1 MYKKGSFD
9 LYYDFLIV
17 FSVQNILKLLLNKGK
32 VAFAQSKGSTTASM
46 ISFFKTKDGCQF
58 ASTNSGQSAVC
69 TIQQYFLLI
78 VPENEL
84 LYMYK

>member
-17 FSVQNILKLLLNKGK
+17 FFSVQNILKLLLNKGK

-46 ISFFKTKDGCQF
+46 ISFFEKKDGCQF
-58 ASTNSGQSAVC
+58 ASTNSGQSAVWP
-69 TIQQYFLLI
+69 IQQYFLLI
-78 VPENEL
+78 VPEKD
-84 LYMYK
+84 YYIYK